1 MKRLATILSD
11 LIPLA
16 LTVIFVIAVV
26 LTFSHVTHD
35 SAAAVREGA
44 ARTEVACPSASA
56 AKAAQS
62 ENFNEAARSGELDLY
77 NASQIP

>member
-1 MKRLATILSD
+1 MKRLAIILSD

-26 LTFSHVTHD
+26 LTLFHVSYD
-35 SAAAVREGA
+35 PVAAMSEETP
-44 ARTEVACPSASA
+44 RTEVACPTAMT

-62 ENFNEAARSGELDLY
+62 DRVNEAARSGELDLY
-77 NASQIP
+77 IASQFP